1 MKSKSIYVHFL
12 SLHMKL
18 NFAKALL
25 SFIILLVTTPIKCQ
39 NYSLY
44 FDGYDDYATIYATD
58 TLINPEGFSF
68 EFMIKPIRHTHE
80 SPILI
85 NSRDGKY
92 LELGLNP
99 QGYLYFETTG
109 HRTTLDQY
117 GPIPPSECTWI
128 GVVYS
133 NRQIHF
139 YINGKLLQT
148 FATSSIN
155 YLASSFWTL
164 GSNIGHKEVIHYFN
178 GELDEIRFWNHAIT
192 GQAIQKNM
200 VSLVGQSVIIPD
212 FYFPIQLFH
221 LDNQFTPN
229 PFDRNEEL
237 VLGDNI
243 SRKMNDPM
251 WVPNRCLTEKDM
263 VLDLG
268 ENSYKY
274 STTQTG
280 LANCN
285 PSPSPEVM
293 CNGNFEQID
302 PVLRNGPLIY
312 NGTTYSIG
320 TKHYNYENSLALR
333 PGSGS
338 QNEMSDVYNW
348 HSVDL
353 SNTGYFHNAYIHVK
367 NGLGARNYG
376 GTSNGLTFA
385 DFNYFSHSPN
395 YSLDF
400 NNSNGA
406 NDVMVV
412 LLAKKTVNGSTV
424 VTNETGL
431 IRTKLDQSLSNSISS
446 YNISFD
452 VLGSNTHSVF
462 GNNNAPGYP
471 PQRPR
476 IKLRLVGTSG
486 TPDYLIGGGEH
497 TIPFFTDVSPKGWSN
512 FNLNFVPPPQAG
524 NYSHLE
530 VELLEPLGA
539 KTRTIVLYLDNFSIS
554 PNCTSASF
562 PKEISLNEH
571 VYSMPPGTYLN
582 ERSGK
587 QVVISQGVVN
597 DTLANHHHYPRFIEV
612 DKNGN
617 TYVALH
623 FNYDQPGIWTSFMN
637 SSITFDQNQ
646 SLGLNSW
653 SGILIAKYNICGDL
667 EWKGTVY
674 NRNHTE
680 LVGLAIDDQN
690 RVQIIGNAF
699 KAYPGINDLVYE
711 NNAQTI
717 KSLSLGDN
725 LFALI
730 ISENGGYL
738 DFKPANNVKGLDVSN
753 DGNSIKILT
762 QNLSNGLYSIYESQ
776 SMQPIFPLPKIKN
789 ALKLS
794 HNGNKH
800 YVAVVTKQDKVCLQR
815 YNNIGQLVQTSPYIT
830 TGIGASQSMG
840 YPNRI
845 INDLECAP
853 NGDVYIVGNFT
864 KGLDFSN
871 NTPTNNNYTSLFQN
885 YSSRGMGITGFIAKY
900 NANLSFLAKDYL
912 KPQTLPGRMTQVTN
926 FLSSTPSCTPPAAA
940 NCDLITTEIT
950 DFCVGLTYFCHLTS
964 TSYQW
969 VSSFYPGKESYSS
982 KYHDLSFNPNGD
994 VFVSGVFYNIEWN
1007 PGLVKTSNAQQMVV
1021 KYDGNLNRKWLE
1033 HSTGDPGIENT
1044 QTGITTGTAYNP
1056 IFGDLSFIGN
1066 FIGNSKNLSSGIIS
1080 TLNPNEHVFVSKVI
1094 DFGNSGSF
1102 KSSQAEPSAKPSI
1115 SLYPNP
1121 AQTHFFISGLEAKTY
1136 KAYIFE
1142 SSGKLVDIQENFA
1155 NEPIY
1160 TTKLNPGVYLI
1171 QISTTLHLYH
1181 EQIIVR

>member
-1 MKSKSIYVHFL
+1 M
-12 SLHMKL
+12 
-18 NFAKALL
+18 A
-25 SFIILLVTTPIKCQ
+25 
-39 NYSLY
+39 
-44 FDGYDDYATIYATD
+44 
-58 TLINPEGFSF
+58 
-68 EFMIKPIRHTHE
+68 
-80 SPILI
+80 
-85 NSRDGKY
+85 
-92 LELGLNP
+92 
-99 QGYLYFETTG
+99 
-109 HRTTLDQY
+109 
-117 GPIPPSECTWI
+117 
-128 GVVYS
+128 
-133 NRQIHF
+133 
-139 YINGKLLQT
+139 
-148 FATSSIN
+148 
-155 YLASSFWTL
+155 
-164 GSNIGHKEVIHYFN
+164 
-178 GELDEIRFWNHAIT
+178 
-192 GQAIQKNM
+192 
-200 VSLVGQSVIIPD
+200 SLVGQSVIIPD

-285 PSPSPEVM
+285 PAPSPEVM

-302 PVLRNGPLIY
+302 PVLRNGPLVY

-400 NNSNGA
+400 NNSNGP

-412 LLAKKTVNGSTV
+412 LVAKKVVNTSTV

-431 IRTKLDQSLSNSISS
+431 IRTKLAQSLSNSISS

-452 VLGSNTHSVF
+452 VLGSNTHTVF
-462 GNNNAPGYP
+462 GNTNSPGYP

-530 VELLEPLGA
+530 VELLEPQGM
-539 KTRTIVLYLDNFSIS
+539 KTRTIVLYLDNFSLS
-554 PNCTSASF
+554 PNCTSSSF
-562 PKEISLNEH
+562 PKEISLNEQ
-571 VYSMPPGTYLN
+571 VYSMPSGIYLN
-582 ERSGK
+582 DRTG
-587 QVVISQGVVN
+587 QYVVTTQDVLN

-612 DKNGN
+612 DKKGN

-637 SSITFDQNQ
+637 SSISFDQNQ
-646 SLGLNSW
+646 TQWLNSW
-653 SGILIAKYNICGDL
+653 SGILLAKYNICGEL
-667 EWKGTVY
+667 EWRGIAY

-680 LVGLAIDDQN
+680 LVGLAIDQQN
-690 RVQIIGNAF
+690 RVHLIGNAN
-699 KAYPGINDLVYE
+699 KSTPGIHDFIYE
-711 NNAQTI
+711 KHAHTI
-717 KSLSLGDN
+717 ISLNKRNN
-725 LFALI
+725 LFSLI
-730 ISENGGYL
+730 LSENGDYI
-738 DFKPANNVKGLDVSN
+738 DFHPVFGLRGIDVSN
-753 DGNSIKILT
+753 DGNSIEILAQDLT
-762 QNLSNGLYSIYESQ
+762 TGDYAIYDSP
-776 SMQPIFPLPKIKN
+776 SC
-789 ALKLS
+789 ALKMPLQNIKSARKIS

-800 YVAVVTKQDKVCLQR
+800 YVAVVNMQDKVCLQR
-815 YNNIGQLVQTSPYIT
+815 YNNSGQLVKVSPLIL
-830 TGIGASQSMG
+830 TGLGINKSMG
-840 YPNRI
+840 YPDQI
-845 INDLECAP
+845 INDLQCAP

-864 KGLDFSN
+864 KGLDFN
-871 NTPTNNNYTSLFQN
+871 NSTPTNNNYTSVYQN
-885 YSSRGMGITGFIAKY
+885 YNSRGLGITGFIAKY
-900 NANLSFLAKDYL
+900 NSNLSFQAKDYL
-912 KPQTLPGRMTQVTN
+912 KPQTLPGQMSQVTN
-926 FLSSTPSCTPPAAA
+926 ILSSTPSCTPPPSS

-950 DFCVGLTYFCHLTS
+950 DSCAGLTYFCHITS

-969 VSSFYPGKESYSS
+969 VPGFYPGRESFSS
-982 KYHDLSFNPNGD
+982 KYHDLSFNSSGD
-994 VFVSGVFYNIEWN
+994 VFVSGVFYNIEWSPN
-1007 PGLVKTSNAQQMVV
+1007 NVKASNA
-1021 KYDGNLNRKWLE
+1021 
-1033 HSTGDPGIENT
+1033 
-1044 QTGITTGTAYNP
+1044 
-1056 IFGDLSFIGN
+1056 
-1066 FIGNSKNLSSGIIS
+1066 
-1080 TLNPNEHVFVSKVI
+1080 
-1094 DFGNSGSF
+1094 
-1102 KSSQAEPSAKPSI
+1102 
-1115 SLYPNP
+1115 
-1121 AQTHFFISGLEAKTY
+1121 
-1136 KAYIFE
+1136 
-1142 SSGKLVDIQENFA
+1142 
-1155 NEPIY
+1155 
-1160 TTKLNPGVYLI
+1160 
-1171 QISTTLHLYH
+1171 
-1181 EQIIVR
+1181 